1 MGQIEIMHLDGK
13 KHHHFC
19 DIVVWQISP
28 ESNHKETPDQARLK
42 DVRQTQWPVIFKS
55 IKVIKVEEIL
65 RNFSRLMETKSKK
78 VKSLSRVQL
87 CNPVDCSPPG
97 SSVHGIL
104 QARVLEWVA
113 ISFSR
118 ASSQPRD
125 RTRVSHLTGRL
136 YRLSHKGLCIHSF
149 KFTELK
155 KNKWEKAKDI

>member
-1 MGQIEIMHLDGK
+1 MGQIEITHLDGK

-78 VKSLSRVQL
+78 VKSLSRVRL

-97 SSVHGIL
+97 SSIHGIF
-104 QARVLEWVA
+104 QAKVLEWVA
-113 ISFSR
+113 ISFSKG
-118 ASSQPRD
+118 SSRPRD
-125 RTRVSHLTGRL
+125 RTQVYLRCRQTLYHLSHLGGCSSILT
-136 YRLSHKGLCIHSF
+136 
-149 KFTELK
+149 
-155 KNKWEKAKDI
+155 

>member
-19 DIVVWQISP
+19 DIVVWHISP

-97 SSVHGIL
+97 SSIHGIF
-104 QARVLEWVA
+104 QAKVLEWVA

-118 ASSQPRD
+118 GSSWPRNQTEVSCIAG
-125 RTRVSHLTGRL
+125 RCFTIWATREAPWRL
-136 YRLSHKGLCIHSF
+136 KRYD
-149 KFTELK
+149 
-155 KNKWEKAKDI
+155 N